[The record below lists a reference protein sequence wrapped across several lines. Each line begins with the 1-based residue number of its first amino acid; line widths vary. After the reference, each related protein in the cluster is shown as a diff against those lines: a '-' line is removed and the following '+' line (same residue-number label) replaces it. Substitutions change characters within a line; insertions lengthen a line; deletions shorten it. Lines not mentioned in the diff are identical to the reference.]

1 MLAALLAT
9 IATSH
14 AQDPDPAKFAGVRRQ
29 MQSFVDAAE
38 ISGSVTVIGRK
49 GGVVSLEA
57 VGLQDLDRGAAMPQ
71 DALFRIASMTKPIT
85 AIGIMI
91 LAEEGKLAIDDPVEK
106 HLPEFR
112 GQMLVAERGPDTVT
126 LKKPSRPGGVTGML
140 TPGAYGHGGGTGPQ
154 GCIDPGQNLFLLML
168 IQRPD
173 MSPVDESRIC
183 QAFPAAAVEAMKK

>member
-1 MLAALLAT
+1 LLAALLAT

-126 LKKPSRPGGVTGML
+126 LKKPSRAPRVGSIPDKT
-140 TPGAYGHGGGTGPQ
+140 
-154 GCIDPGQNLFLLML
+154 CFSSCSSSDPTCRLSTNPEFARHS
-168 IQRPD
+168 RP
-173 MSPVDESRIC
+173 RRW
-183 QAFPAAAVEAMKK
+183 KR